1 MAGSADAATLPP
13 RQLGWQEFSVSLEG
27 LDLECRSGD
36 RAAFRSRV
44 EDSNFGDLAIRNV
57 GSCGAALHGERS
69 SARISSHEEELV
81 WICLVLVGDM
91 RITQQRETAHL
102 RAGDFAIVDAVRPY
116 LIDVPAATTDTLW
129 IGAPHALAARH
140 IWDIDEILAR
150 RIDGTSGAGM
160 VASRVLRS
168 AFADSDAL
176 PAESANRIARGLMD
190 VLAAA
195 ADGCRLHDAGSQYR
209 NAIVRR
215 IKNYIDAHIDDDT
228 LTVGRI
234 AGEQGLSTRY
244 LAKVFEGEDQT
255 VSGWIWRR
263 RLELC
268 HAALLAAD
276 GTRTIS
282 DIAYSH
288 GFKNVSHFS
297 RAFRDRYGASPR
309 AVYRPAAF
317 SR

>member
-1 MAGSADAATLPP
+1 MTCPAQAVTLPP
-13 RQLGWQEFSVSLEG
+13 RHLGWQEFSASLEG
-27 LDLECRSGD
+27 LDLECRGGD
-36 RAAFRSRV
+36 RTAFRSRV

-57 GSCGAALHGERS
+57 GSRGAALHGERS
-69 SARISSHEEELV
+69 PARISSHEEELV
-81 WICLVLVGDM
+81 WVCLVLVGDM

-102 RAGDFAIVDAVRPY
+102 AAGDFAIVDAVRPY
-116 LIDVPAATTDTLW
+116 LIDVPAANTDTLW
-129 IGAPHALAARH
+129 IGAPRALAARH
-140 IWDIDEILAR
+140 IWDMDEILAR
-150 RIDGTSGAGM
+150 RIDGAAGAGM

-168 AFADSDAL
+168 AFAESDGL
-176 PAESANRIARGLMD
+176 SGDQANRIARGLMD

-195 ADGCRLHDAGSQYR
+195 ADGCRLRDAGSQYR

-244 LAKVFEGEDQT
+244 LAKIFEGEEQT
-255 VSGWIWRR
+255 VSGWIWQR

-276 GTRTIS
+276 GARTIS
-282 DIAYSH
+282 DIAYAH

-297 RAFRDRYGASPR
+297 RVFRDRYAASPR
-309 AVYRPAAF
+309 AVYRSAALN
-317 SR
+317 R